1 MAARSTSSHDR
12 LCSIL
17 IVRVL
22 FLTAGLQIG
31 GAEHQLKLIA
41 ESMVGL
47 GAEPQIL
54 AMTSGGP
61 LADAYREC
69 ALDVHELPMEGFRGV
84 QRNFRKLADAI
95 DRARPDIIQGWM
107 YRGNLA
113 AALAKVV
120 RRSSVPI
127 TWGIRDGAPWRI
139 AVRPGRLGPLLL
151 STGIG
156 SLPRAIV
163 YNSSRSRREHEA
175 IGFPRSKGFII
186 PNIVDAGRWAAAA
199 QVRHAT
205 RQRLALAQE
214 TPVIGLV
221 ARWHK
226 KKGHGLFLSA
236 IELLACRRPE
246 ARFILVGAGTDKN
259 NAALVTATERLS
271 CRSKILLLGPRTD
284 IAEVTAALDVACCCS
299 IAEGSPNS
307 VAEALLAGV
316 PVVSTDVGNAPEL
329 VGGFG
334 TIVSSR
340 DPSQFAAACEQWM
353 DLEPH
358 KRSALAATHAVRHA
372 KHASAEDIARQYL
385 TLYRGL
391 VEGTTARLAD
401 ASNLI

>member
-1 MAARSTSSHDR
+1 MA
-12 LCSIL
+12 
-17 IVRVL
+17 
-22 FLTAGLQIG
+22 
-31 GAEHQLKLIA
+31 
-41 ESMVGL
+41 GL

-54 AMTSGGP
+54 AVTSGGP

-69 ALDVHELPMEGFRGV
+69 ALDVHELSMEGLRGV
-84 QRNFRKLADAI
+84 RRNFRKLADAV

-107 YRGNLA
+107 YPGNLA
-113 AALAKVV
+113 AAFDTVF
-120 RRSSVPI
+120 RRRTVPI
-127 TWGIRDGAPWRI
+127 TWGIRAGAPWRT

-151 STGIG
+151 STGIA

-175 IGFPRSKGFII
+175 IGFPRSRGFVI
-186 PNIVDAGRWAAAA
+186 PNIVDAGRWAAAT

-221 ARWHK
+221 ARWDK
-226 KKGHGLFLSA
+226 EKGHGLFLSA

-246 ARFILVGAGTDKN
+246 ARFILVGAGTDKGN
-259 NAALVTATERLS
+259 SALVTATERLS

-316 PVVSTDVGNAPEL
+316 PVVSTNVGNAPEL
-329 VGGFG
+329 IGGFG
-334 TIVSSR
+334 AIISSR
-340 DPSQFAAACEQWM
+340 NPSQFADACEQWM

-358 KRSALAATHAVRHA
+358 KRSALAAAHAVRHA
-372 KHASAEDIARQYL
+372 KHASAENIARQYL
-385 TLYRGL
+385 TLYREL
-391 VEGTTARLAD
+391 VLRATASPDD